1 MCKKLALK
9 GALIG
14 FTVGLMF
21 SSAAAM
27 AADARCVEGP
37 ITIVV
42 PRSPGGGLDLLGRMV
57 GAEWAKTLG
66 TDVVIE
72 NVEGAGGAIGLA
84 QAFRAP
90 ADGKTIVSWSPPGEY
105 ILQLQGRLQGTVD
118 DWEMIGATN
127 SDPGTVA
134 VPLESPIKSLKELID
149 VSKSGGKRLA
159 SGTVGRT
166 TIGALESMLYQK
178 LFDVNWGLVPFDGG
192 GDLATAVLGGHVD
205 LAVREGGFYDLYPS
219 KLRILSVANDTRI
232 DELPGVPTV
241 EEAIGERVIY
251 SAYRGF
257 AVRKGTPPE
266 IVQCLRETFNEA
278 AKSPAIADNQFKQ
291 IAFRYE
297 FLDAEAFAKA
307 DKEQA
312 AVADQFK
319 DKILGN

>member
-1 MCKKLALK
+1 MSKKLALK

-14 FTVGLMF
+14 LTAALIF
-21 SSAAAM
+21 SAADAM
-27 AADARCVEGP
+27 AADAKCVEGP

-42 PRSPGGGLDLLGRMV
+42 PRSPGGGLDLLGRLV

-90 ADGKTIVSWSPPGEY
+90 ADDKTIVSWSPPGEY
-105 ILQLQGRLQGTVD
+105 ILQLQGRLQFSVD

-127 SDPGTVA
+127 SDPGMIA
-134 VPLESPIKSLKELID
+134 VPAESAFKSVNDIIAA
-149 VSKSGGKRLA
+149 SKSGGKRLA

-166 TIGALESMLYQK
+166 TISALESMLYQD
-178 LFDVNWGLVPFDGG
+178 LFGVNWGLVPFDGG

-205 LAVREGGFYDLYPS
+205 LAVREGGFYDLHPS
-219 KLRILSVANDTRI
+219 KLRILSVASATRI
-232 DELPGVPTV
+232 AELPDVPTM
-241 EEAIGERVIY
+241 EEATGKQVIY
-251 SAYRGF
+251 AAYRGF

-278 AKSPAIADNQFKQ
+278 AKSTAIADNQFKQ
-291 IAFRYE
+291 IGFRYE

-307 DKEQA
+307 DKAQA

-319 DKILGN
+319 DQILGQ